1 MRLLENVI
9 LLLLLFS
16 LAWSFLPP
24 HRRSRLILYLP
35 FVSGILVIVHII
47 VEGSRWQMIPA
58 YLLTLALIAN
68 NTRLLKHPAVAPPRR
83 SLVLRLVM
91 VFSALLIFIL
101 VSQLPGLIPVFS
113 LPPPGG
119 GYAVGIVQRVVV
131 DDSRSEA
138 FTPQPDD
145 LRQVPL
151 MIWYP
156 AEVYPESRPVDYW
169 LGAPE
174 MSRHLTR
181 LLRLPF
187 FLLDH
192 LSLVRTNAVENAPL
206 AASQSSYPVILYSH
220 GYRLGYLQQNTS
232 LMETLASHGYIV
244 ISVAHPYQA
253 AATPDEQG
261 QLVPFAIEIA
271 PRFSQDA
278 AFREDSLATWTGD
291 LRFVLDLLPHLN
303 RGEIFP
309 FFAGRLDLQRT
320 GIAGMSFG
328 GSAATRL
335 CLTDTRC
342 TALLTL
348 DSPQYEPVLSQP
360 LELPALFFA
369 AQNSEYIRREVYEMT
384 TAPSYLITIR
394 DSQHY
399 DFTDLSLVSP
409 LNSAFGF
416 SGGIP
421 GSRMIAILN
430 QYSLSFFDRH
440 LKDLPAPLLNGIS
453 ADHPEVAIES
463 RNWR

>member
-1 MRLLENVI
+1 MRPLENVI

-24 HRRSRLILYLP
+24 RRRSRLILYLP
-35 FVSGILVIVHII
+35 FASGLLVIAHII
-47 VEGSRWQMIPA
+47 VEGSRWQMIPV
-58 YLLTLALIAN
+58 YLLALALIVN
-68 NTRLLKHPAVAPPRR
+68 NVRLLNNPVAVPARR
-83 SLVLRLVM
+83 PLALRLLM
-91 VFSALLIFIL
+91 VFSALLIFIV

-113 LPPPGG
+113 LPKPGG

-131 DDSRSEA
+131 DSSRTET
-138 FTPQPDD
+138 FTPHTDD
-145 LRQVPL
+145 YRQVPL
-151 MIWYP
+151 AIWYP
-156 AEVYPESRPVDYW
+156 AEAQPGARPVDYW

-181 LLRLPF
+181 LLGLPF

-192 LSLVRTNAVENAPL
+192 LALVRTNAIADAPL
-206 AASQSSYPVILYSH
+206 AAAQSAYPVILYSH

-232 LMETLASHGYIV
+232 LMETLASHGYVV

-253 AATPDEQG
+253 AVAPGEQG
-261 QLVPFAIEIA
+261 QLLPFALETA
-271 PRFSQDA
+271 PRFSEDT
-278 AFREDSLATWTGD
+278 AFREESLATWTND
-291 LRFVLDLLPHLN
+291 LRFALDMLPRLN
-303 RGEIFP
+303 QGEILAAFE
-309 FFAGRLDLQRT
+309 GRLDLRRT

-335 CLTDTRC
+335 CLTDARC

-348 DSPQYEPVLSQP
+348 DSPQYEPALSQA
-360 LELPALFFA
+360 LERPALFFA
-369 AQNSEYIRREVYEMT
+369 AQDSEFIRREVYEMAA
-384 TAPSYLITIR
+384 APAYLVTIQG
-394 DSQHY
+394 SQHY

-421 GSRMIAILN
+421 GSRMIAVLN

-453 ADHPEVAIES
+453 ADYPETAIES